1 MNPIATAAL
10 TPSSFF
16 ASNRRFAPRLR
27 SVLPAAAMSYAA
39 VSASAPSPSSGT
51 GEQVK
56 AAPLPH
62 STLEIAGARRGLLS
76 GFASLRAPYRAFPV
90 LASNRHVETIFAAL
104 TRSLPAVKLRRE
116 CLRAPDDGAVA
127 LDWVSGDDRV
137 LPNDAPVL
145 ILLPGLTGGSDD
157 TYVRHMLMRARS
169 KGWRV
174 VVFNSRGCA
183 DSPVTTPKFYSASF
197 TGDLRQV
204 IGHILGRYPQS
215 NVYATGWSL
224 GANILVRYLGEE
236 TDKCPLSGAV
246 SLCNPFNLVIADED
260 FHKGFNNVYDKAL
273 ARALTTI
280 FKKDL
285 NKI

>member
-1 MNPIATAAL
+1 MPHTRDERQSDSSNLEKQESPKPNGQLDIQQINRATEEMNPIATAAP

-16 ASNRRFAPRLR
+16 ASNRLFAPRLR

-51 GEQVK
+51 GEQAK

-145 ILLPGLTGGSDD
+145 ILLVRCSLPAQPSRPIAELT
-157 TYVRHMLMRARS
+157 
-169 KGWRV
+169 
-174 VVFNSRGCA
+174 
-183 DSPVTTPKFYSASF
+183 
-197 TGDLRQV
+197 
-204 IGHILGRYPQS
+204 
-215 NVYATGWSL
+215 
-224 GANILVRYLGEE
+224 
-236 TDKCPLSGAV
+236 
-246 SLCNPFNLVIADED
+246 
-260 FHKGFNNVYDKAL
+260 AL
-273 ARALTTI
+273 HTQEV
-280 FKKDL
+280 
-285 NKI
+285 